1 MLVLSRRL
9 NQKVLFPGINAA
21 VTVLGVKGSVVRLGI
36 EAPPEVAALRAELQ
50 ERTAEWAA
58 PEPPAPKRTV
68 APTVADSPQPLRD
81 RLRDTG
87 LGLGLVR
94 LLLDAGQT
102 EEAKA
107 ALAGLQEQFCLL
119 RRGVEGEG
127 EQTPPKTTAT
137 PHKPLKALLVEDDRN
152 QRELLASFLRMGGVE
167 VDTAGDGA
175 DALDYLRTRACPDV
189 VLLDMGMPRIDG
201 PTAVREIR
209 RDPHCAGVRIFGVSG
224 HLPDEFDLESGPT
237 GIDRWF
243 HKPFDPATLLH
254 DLTEELCCAPA
265 T

>member
-9 NQKVLFPGINAA
+9 NQKILFPGISAA
-21 VTVLGVKGSVVRLGI
+21 VTVLSVKGSVVRLGI
-36 EAPPEVAALRAELQ
+36 EAPPKVAVLRGTA
-50 ERTAEWAA
+50 RTHGGMGSPRAAA
-58 PEPPAPKRTV
+58 PERTV
-68 APTVADSPQPLRD
+68 ARTVADSPQPLRD

-94 LLLDAGQT
+94 LLLDAGHT

-119 RRGVEGEG
+119 RRGVEGKE
-127 EQTPPKTTAT
+127 EQAPPKTTAT
-137 PHKPLKALLVEDDRN
+137 PHKALKALLVEDDRN
-152 QRELLASFLRMGGVE
+152 QRELLANFLRMGGVE

-189 VLLDMGMPRIDG
+189 VLLDMGLPRVDG

-254 DLTEELCCAPA
+254 DLTEELCCAAA